1 MDDTLP
7 PIRRGP
13 LAPRPRLRRPPRG
26 RRYDRNRYA
35 IPASACQG
43 LRVTAGRLA
52 SDLEATR
59 ATLADLLEAGEHGDK
74 TEFCPAR
81 GQVR

>member
-1 MDDTLP
+1 
-7 PIRRGP
+7 
-13 LAPRPRLRRPPRG
+13 
-26 RRYDRNRYA
+26 
-35 IPASACQG
+35 
-43 LRVTAGRLA
+43 LA